1 MKRFSILLFT
11 LLALAPLY
19 AKLATSLP
27 SKEGRGKGPSIVL
40 YCSQGFQGPEL
51 WDRHELPIDKKGYI
65 TIFDGK
71 TFAGWRG
78 YGKNYVPHKWKVED
92 GCIHLDSKAKGEGGD
107 LIFAHQFGPDF
118 EFEME
123 WKIAEGGNSGIFYF
137 AQEVTNAD
145 RSGIEPIYISAPE
158 CQVLDNE
165 RHPDAKMGKDN
176 NRQAGSL
183 YDMIPAKPQNAKPAG
198 QWNMVRIRVKDGHV
212 QHFQNGT
219 EVLSYDLWTPTWTQ
233 LLQESKF
240 SEQAWPAAFDLLNN
254 CGGPEHKGFIG
265 MQDHGDDVWFR
276 NIKVKILD

>member
-1 MKRFSILLFT
+1 
-11 LLALAPLY
+11 
-19 AKLATSLP
+19 
-27 SKEGRGKGPSIVL
+27 
-40 YCSQGFQGPEL
+40 
-51 WDRHELPIDKKGYI
+51 
-65 TIFDGK
+65 
-71 TFAGWRG
+71 
-78 YGKNYVPHKWKVED
+78 
-92 GCIHLDSKAKGEGGD
+92 
-107 LIFAHQFGPDF
+107 
-118 EFEME
+118 
-123 WKIAEGGNSGIFYF
+123 
-137 AQEVTNAD
+137 
-145 RSGIEPIYISAPE
+145 
-158 CQVLDNE
+158 
-165 RHPDAKMGKDN
+165 MGKDN

-198 QWNMVRIRVKDGHV
+198 QWNKVRIRVKDGHV